1 MSYNNDTN
9 NRLILGTGN
18 YLVSATINALIFK
31 KIDKTIEISTIMDN
45 VNYSDMYNVIDII
58 TIPFHNYSEI

>member
-1 MSYNNDTN
+1 MIYNNDTQ

-31 KIDKTIEISTIMDN
+31 KIDKKLEIADIFDN
-45 VNYSDMYNVIDII
+45 INYSDKYNIVDII
-58 TIPFHNYSEI
+58 TVPFHNYSEI